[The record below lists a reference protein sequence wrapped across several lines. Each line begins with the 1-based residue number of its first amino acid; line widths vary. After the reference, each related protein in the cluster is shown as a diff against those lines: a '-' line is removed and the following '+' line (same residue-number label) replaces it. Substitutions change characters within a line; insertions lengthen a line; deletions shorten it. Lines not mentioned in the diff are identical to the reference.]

1 MSMDISDFYQ
11 TFFDEADELLAD
23 MEQHL
28 LVLQPEAPDAEQLNA
43 IFRAA
48 HSIKG
53 GAGTFG
59 FSVLQETTHLMEN
72 LLDEARRGEMQLN
85 TDIINLFLETKDIMQ
100 EQLDAYKQSQEPD
113 AASFDYICQA
123 LRQLA
128 LEAKGETP
136 SAVTR
141 LSVVAKSEPQDEQS
155 RNQLPRRIILSR
167 LKAGEVDLLEE
178 ELGHLTTLTDVVKGV
193 DSLSAILPGD
203 IAEDDITAVLC
214 FVIEADQITF
224 ETVEVSPKISTPPVL
239 KLAAEQAP
247 TGRVER
253 EKTTRSSESTSI
265 RVAVEKVDQLINL
278 VGELV
283 ITQSMLAQRSSELD
297 PVNHGD
303 LITSMGQLQRNARDL
318 QESVMSIRMMPM
330 EYVFSRY
337 PRLVRDLAGKLGKQ
351 VELTLV
357 GSSTELDKSLIERI
371 IDPLTHLVR
380 NSLDHGIELPEKR
393 LAAGKNSVGNLILSA
408 EHQGG
413 NICIEVTDDGAG
425 LNRERILAKAASQ
438 GLTVSENMSDDEVA
452 MLIFAPGFSTAEQV
466 TDVSGRG
473 VGMDVVK
480 RNIQEMGGHVEIQSK
495 QGTGTTIRILLPL
508 TLAILDGMSV
518 RVADE
523 VFILPLNAVME
534 SLQPREAINFMVI
547 TKGAGRIAEVGARF
561 VLDGM
566 PGKQMAIDADLNAG
580 LIGEDEAKKRRSEVT
595 QEADFYGSMDG
606 ASKFVRGDAIA
617 GILIMVINVVGGL
630 LVGVLQH
637 GMSMGHAA
645 ESYTLLTIGDG
656 LVAQIPA
663 LVISTAA
670 GVIVTRVSTDQDVG
684 EQMVNQLFSNPSVML
699 LSAAV
704 LGLLGLVPGMPN
716 LVFLLFTAG
725 LLGLAWWIRGREQKA
740 PAEPKPVKMAEN
752 NAVVEA
758 TWNDVQLEDSL
769 GMEVGYRLSPMVDFQ
784 QDGEL
789 LGRIRSIRK
798 KFAQE
803 MGFLPPVVHIR
814 DNMDLQPA
822 RYRILMKGV
831 EIGSGD
837 AYPGRWLAIN
847 PGTAAGTLPGE
858 ATVDPA
864 FGLNAIWIESAL
876 KEQAQIQ
883 GYTVVEASTVV
894 ATHLNH
900 LISQHAAELFGR
912 QEAQQLLDRVAQEMP
927 KLTEDLV
934 PGVVTLTTLHKVLQN
949 LLDEKVPIRDMR
961 TILETLAEHAPIQS
975 DPHELTAVVRVALG
989 RAITQQWFPGKDEVH
1004 VIGLDTPLE
1013 RLLLQAL
1020 QGGGGLEPG
1029 LADRLLAQTQEALS
1043 RQEMVGAPPV
1053 LLVNHALRP
1062 LLSRFLRRSLP
1073 QLVVLS
1079 NLELSDNRH
1088 IRMTATIGGK

>member
-28 LVLQPEAPDAEQLNA
+28 LNLQPEAPDAEQLNA

-72 LLDEARRGEMQLN
+72 LLDEARRGEMLLN

-128 LEAKGETP
+128 IEAKGESSP
-136 SAVTR
+136 AMAR
-141 LSVVAKSEPQDEQS
+141 LSVVAKSEPQDAQS
-155 RNQLPRRIILSR
+155 NSESPRRILLSR

-178 ELGHLTTLTDVVKGV
+178 ELGHLTTLTDVVKGA

-214 FVIEADQITF
+214 FVIEADQIAF
-224 ETVEVSPKISTPPVL
+224 ETVESAPKISPPPVL

-495 QGTGTTIRILLPL
+495 QGAGTTIRILLPL

-534 SLQPREAINFMVI
+534 SLQPR
-547 TKGAGRIAEVGARF
+547 
-561 VLDGM
+561 
-566 PGKQMAIDADLNAG
+566 DADLHPLAG
-580 LIGEDEAKKRRSEVT
+580 GERVLEVRGEYLPIVELWKVFNVADAKTEATQGIVVILQSGGRRYALLVDQLIGQHQVVVKNLESNYRKVP
-595 QEADFYGSMDG
+595 
-606 ASKFVRGDAIA
+606 
-617 GILIMVINVVGGL
+617 GI
-630 LVGVLQH
+630 
-637 GMSMGHAA
+637 SAA
-645 ESYTLLTIGDG
+645 TILGDG
-656 LVAQIPA
+656 SVALIVDVSA
-663 LVISTAA
+663 LQAINREQRMANTAA
-670 GVIVTRVSTDQDVG
+670 
-684 EQMVNQLFSNPSVML
+684 
-699 LSAAV
+699 
-704 LGLLGLVPGMPN
+704 
-716 LVFLLFTAG
+716 
-725 LLGLAWWIRGREQKA
+725 
-740 PAEPKPVKMAEN
+740 
-752 NAVVEA
+752 
-758 TWNDVQLEDSL
+758 
-769 GMEVGYRLSPMVDFQ
+769 
-784 QDGEL
+784 
-789 LGRIRSIRK
+789 
-798 KFAQE
+798 
-803 MGFLPPVVHIR
+803 
-814 DNMDLQPA
+814 
-822 RYRILMKGV
+822 
-831 EIGSGD
+831 
-837 AYPGRWLAIN
+837 
-847 PGTAAGTLPGE
+847 
-858 ATVDPA
+858 
-864 FGLNAIWIESAL
+864 
-876 KEQAQIQ
+876 
-883 GYTVVEASTVV
+883 
-894 ATHLNH
+894 
-900 LISQHAAELFGR
+900 
-912 QEAQQLLDRVAQEMP
+912 
-927 KLTEDLV
+927 
-934 PGVVTLTTLHKVLQN
+934 
-949 LLDEKVPIRDMR
+949 
-961 TILETLAEHAPIQS
+961 
-975 DPHELTAVVRVALG
+975 
-989 RAITQQWFPGKDEVH
+989 
-1004 VIGLDTPLE
+1004 
-1013 RLLLQAL
+1013 
-1020 QGGGGLEPG
+1020 
-1029 LADRLLAQTQEALS
+1029 
-1043 RQEMVGAPPV
+1043 
-1053 LLVNHALRP
+1053 
-1062 LLSRFLRRSLP
+1062 
-1073 QLVVLS
+1073 
-1079 NLELSDNRH
+1079 
-1088 IRMTATIGGK
+1088 